1 MGAGNQPPVCE
12 WDGVTPE
19 EGLIDTDAGNPW
31 YSHLRDRPP
40 RALTFLGLPFCV
52 ILRPGNMKPL
62 SSLLLFLLLAT
73 PLLAGETYTGKCVGV
88 HDGDTI
94 SVMHAGRAVKIRLEG
109 IDCPE
114 LGQDFGTRAKQF
126 TSALVFGK
134 DVVVKEYNLDIYR
147 RTVARIY
154 VDGKNLCLELVRA
167 GLAWHYKHYS
177 SDPVL
182 AEAEAEARKAKTGL
196 WSMPNPV
203 PPWEYR
209 RGRGRKEEAGGAG
222 SPRRPHRSFG
232 HKPLC
237 PESARLEDATSWLAD

>member
-1 MGAGNQPPVCE
+1 LNGIEYSSLPAEQFPF
-12 WDGVTPE
+12 
-19 EGLIDTDAGNPW
+19 LI
-31 YSHLRDRPP
+31 L
-40 RALTFLGLPFCV
+40 
-52 ILRPGNMKPL
+52 KPL
-62 SSLLLFLLLAT
+62 PSCARIVLDMKCKLATLLMLLLAT

-94 SVMHAGRAVKIRLEG
+94 SVMKAGRAVKIRLEG

-134 DVVVKEYNLDIYR
+134 DVEVKEYNRDIYR
-147 RTVARIY
+147 RTVAR
-154 VDGKNLCLELVRA
+154 VFVEGEDLSLALVMA

-182 AEAEAEARKAKTGL
+182 AEAEVEARRAKRGL

-209 RGRGRKEEAGGAG
+209 RLHRRQGEAGSAG
-222 SPRRPHRSFG
+222 PPQ
-232 HKPLC
+232 L
-237 PESARLEDATSWLAD
+237 ARDAVGG